1 MKNLSLKLRLML
13 LFLVTAAGVWIASGV
28 LVWFESKE
36 QIDEFFDTYQ
46 LILARQLSAADWD
59 GIKPST
65 QTDVNQI
72 IKNLEDDGEEEDEA
86 LGLAVFNAAGK
97 MIFNDNEN
105 GKYFH
110 FHPASGFTEQALGK
124 KQKPWRIVWVKSVNG
139 DYFIAV
145 GQEIEY
151 RNDIALEMIEEALI
165 PWGYGLAAMLLIFIA
180 LLAKEFGPLKS
191 LAANIAARQP
201 DDLSPID
208 NQNIPQEVLPLIGS
222 FNNLLAKLENML
234 KRERSF
240 IADSAHELRSP
251 LTALKVQLD
260 VVEIAGDDEN
270 TRNNALKNLR
280 EGIERASRLV
290 EQLLALSKLNAQQIT
305 NDNEI
310 LDWQNIINHSV
321 NEQKTEAESKNIT
334 ITTKCTKEPFITTGQ
349 PFLWNLLFRN
359 LLDNA
364 IKYSGKGAEIKITLT
379 AEKLE
384 ITNSK
389 VSLAPEH
396 VKRLGERFFRP
407 AGQNVKGSGLGLS
420 IVERIA
426 VLHGCKV
433 SFSLEDNVFR
443 VVIRP

>member
-72 IKNLEDDGEEEDEA
+72 IKNLEDDGEEDDEA
-86 LGLAVFNAAGK
+86 LGLAVFDASGK

-105 GKYFH
+105 GKHFH
-110 FHPASGFTEQALGK
+110 FYPASGFTEQALGK

-305 NDNEI
+305 NDNET

>member
-1 MKNLSLKLRLML
+1 MKKLSLKLRLMF
-13 LFLVTAAGVWIASGV
+13 LFLITATAVWIASGV
-28 LVWFESKE
+28 LVWSETKE

-46 LILARQLSAADWD
+46 LILARQLSAADWNAV
-59 GIKPST
+59 KPST
-65 QTDVNQI
+65 QHDVNQI
-72 IKNLEDDGEEEDEA
+72 IEELDDDGEEEDEA
-86 LGLAVFNAAGK
+86 IGLAVFDNSGK
-97 MIFNDNEN
+97 MIFNDDEN
-105 GKYFH
+105 GKYFA
-110 FHPASGFTEQALGK
+110 FHPTSGFTEQALGK
-124 KQKPWRIVWVKSVNG
+124 KQKPWRIVWVKSVDKN
-139 DYFIAV
+139 YFIAV

-151 RNDIALEMIEEALI
+151 RNDVALEMIEEALI
-165 PWGYGLAAMLLIFIA
+165 PWSYGLAAMLLIFFA
-180 LLAKEFGPLKS
+180 LLAKEFRPLKS
-191 LAANIAARQP
+191 LAANITARQS

-208 NQNIPQEVLPLIGS
+208 NKNIPQEILPLINS
-222 FNNLLAKLENML
+222 FNNLLTKIESML

-280 EGIERASRLV
+280 EGIERAGRLV

-305 NDNEI
+305 NDNET
-310 LDWQNIINHSV
+310 LDWQNIITGSV
-321 NEQKTEAESKNIT
+321 NEQKIEAENKNIS
-334 ITTKCTKEPFITTGQ
+334 ITTEYTDK
-349 PFLWNLLFRN
+349 PFLTAGQTFLWSLLFRN

-364 IKYSGKGAEIKITLT
+364 VKYSGSGAEIKIML
-379 AEKLE
+379 AADKLE

-396 VKRLGERFFRP
+396 IKRLGERFFRP

-426 VLHGCKV
+426 ALHGCKV
-433 SFSLEDNVFR
+433 SFSLENDVFK
-443 VVIRP
+443 VVIKP